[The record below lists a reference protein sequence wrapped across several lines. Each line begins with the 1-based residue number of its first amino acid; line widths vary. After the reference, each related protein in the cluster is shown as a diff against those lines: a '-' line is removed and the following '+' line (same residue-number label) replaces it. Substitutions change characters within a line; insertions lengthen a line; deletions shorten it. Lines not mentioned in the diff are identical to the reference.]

1 MAVNTMT
8 DLVAAEQKDTIDC
21 ILSIFE
27 TGRLPTKE
35 SYGTVAL
42 LPDGAGISYGK
53 HQATDRSGALDS
65 IISTY
70 ARLGGPRSLELSP
83 FAGFIAAN
91 ASCKLD
97 SRERIQP
104 DWYQR
109 LTQILRDLGS
119 DPVMQAAQDT
129 VFAADYWAPA
139 VKAGESAGCKYALSY
154 AVLYDTCIHSGAG
167 RIAYHRNRFPEKAP
181 AGGGDEKAWLAA
193 YLNEREKW
201 LLASENPLVRRTIYR
216 PQALRELLKAG
227 NLDLARPLTVRGIAI
242 K

>member
-1 MAVNTMT
+1 MPVN
-8 DLVAAEQKDTIDC
+8 VVGASVVSEQKDTIDC

-27 TGRLPTKE
+27 TGKLPTRE

-42 LPDGAGISYGK
+42 LTDGAGISYGK

-65 IISTY
+65 IISAY
-70 ARLGGPRSLELSP
+70 IRLGGPRSLELSP
-83 FAGFIAAN
+83 FAGFIAGN

-97 SRERIQP
+97 PHAKIQP

-109 LTQILRDLGS
+109 LTQLLRDLGS
-119 DPVMQAAQDT
+119 DPVMQAAQDS
-129 VFAADYWAPA
+129 VFAEDYWAPA

-181 AGGGDEKAWLAA
+181 AGGGDEKVWLSA

-227 NLDLARPLTVRGIAI
+227 NMDLARPLMVRGVAI
-242 K
+242 R